1 MRRRGCCLHQT
12 LQQFATVTP
21 SWHTTFNTLN
31 FSEVEIRLGIE
42 AAEDLDDKEAAK
54 LVASDYGW
62 IIVIYFIITLTR
74 AMVVFGSLPLLN
86 KWG

>member
-1 MRRRGCCLHQT
+1 MAYPLHLGLLVHPVAQEIY
-12 LQQFATVTP
+12 
-21 SWHTTFNTLN
+21 TFNTLN

-42 AAEDLDDKEAAK
+42 AAEDLDDTEAAK